1 MTDTATSS
9 QLSAII
15 DQAMRA
21 DIDALRSYL
30 LSDPSVP
37 LVATGSGGAETAAAL
52 AALLYGARG
61 GVATAVSPYS
71 LHSFSDRA
79 LSTAKVLVVSKGGH
93 NNDAVFASRRAL
105 EASPGRA
112 AGFFLSDGD
121 RNEARKLFLKA
132 APERGFLVPMKGVRD
147 GFVSTGTSI
156 AYFALLV
163 RLFQDSVRLDKYRSV
178 PEAPFRLRL
187 KDGTPLDT
195 KAFRMVTN
203 YIILSGSWG
212 RPVALNLEG
221 KLVET
226 GVAGAEVYDFRNYCH
241 GRFIYTS
248 NHLEDSAV
256 VMLVSPREKELAGR
270 IREFLPA
277 KTKLVLIETEC
288 NAPES
293 ALDLLIRSTELFLEL
308 CNECGADPASPSNLG
323 HIDKRKPISIPFIA
337 EMKAQGPLT
346 LNY

>member
-1 MTDTATSS
+1 MKEI
-9 QLSAII
+9 LEAILEQI
-15 DQAMRA
+15 AEA
-21 DIDALRSYL
+21 DITPIRNFLFEN
-30 LSDPSVP
+30 PGEP
-37 LVATGSGGAETAAAL
+37 LVATGSGGAEAAADL
-52 AALLYGARG
+52 LALLYGARG
-61 GVATAVSPYS
+61 GVGTAVSPMT
-71 LHSFSDRA
+71 LNSFSDSA
-79 LSTAKVLVVSKGGH
+79 LGTSKILLISKGGH
-93 NNDAVFASRRAL
+93 NKDAVFASRRAL

-256 VMLVSPREKELAGR
+256 VKLVSPSEKELSGR

-308 CNECGADPASPSNLG
+308 CNECGADPASPSNPG